1 VGELIITPRD
11 HAYKFVVL
19 PATPVEPATIQPI
32 RLQPHTGQLQVGMTS
47 SGYIRSA
54 QNSWRLESSFGWIS
68 DEIQQ
73 TTVKINAESSIE
85 VIGTFSGVDQQ
96 S

>member
-1 VGELIITPRD
+1 LL
-11 HAYKFVVL
+11 FL

-32 RLQPHTGQLQVGMTS
+32 RRQLHTEQLQVGMTS
-47 SGYIRSA
+47 SGYIHTA

-73 TTVKINAESSIE
+73 TTVTVKANAESSIE
-85 VIGTFSGVDQQ
+85 VFDTFPSVAQ
-96 S
+96 